1 MELTKHKRKEDIE
14 RRWFEIDA
22 EGQILGR
29 LATRVANILRGK
41 NKAHFSPHVDCG
53 DYVVIT
59 NADKVTMT
67 GKKWTDKKY
76 YSYSGYQSGLKVLS
90 AKKMAAGH
98 PEHIVMHA
106 VKGMLP
112 KNRLSNQIIKKLKVY
127 TGSEHPHTGQNPEKV
142 EF

>member
-1 MELTKHKRKEDIE
+1 MEITKYKRKEDVVMN
-14 RRWFEIDA
+14 WFEIDA

-29 LATRVANILRGK
+29 LATRIADMLRGK

-59 NADKVTMT
+59 NADKIKLT

-76 YSYSGYQSGLKVLS
+76 YSYSGYQSGLKVLT
-90 AKKMAAGH
+90 AEKMIVKH
-98 PEHIVMHA
+98 PEYIIMHA

-112 KNRLSNQIIKKLKVY
+112 KNKLANQIIKKLKVY
-127 TGSEHPHTGQNPEKV
+127 TGTDHPHAGQNPEKI
-142 EF
+142 EL